1 MRICSF
7 TVMQRVVREIRR
19 HPPVNVRMV
28 VVRLV
33 AAQRLASARG
43 IEPQLLASLQRSGC
57 RRQPEG
63 ELSARLNPSDD
74 AVIIFPRPSLLFS
87 GPRFCSQRLRSR
99 GSIPDLFQDRV

>member
-7 TVMQRVVREIRR
+7 TVMQRDVREIRR

-43 IEPQLLASLQRSGC
+43 IEPRPLASLQRSRC

-74 AVIIFPRPSLLFS
+74 AAIIIPASFIPIFRSSVLLSTSAFS
-87 GPRFCSQRLRSR
+87 RQHP
-99 GSIPDLFQDRV
+99 